1 MEGLQNELT
10 GKTGEVINTVSD
22 AATKATEGL
31 SDGTKEAGNVALT
44 YLKESWLILL
54 IIGAMFLLVLVVFYI
69 FYLIKKSKL
78 KNVVLHSDMI
88 VLDNRNVVPHIVSAD
103 DMSSLT
109 MNGQEFS
116 YSTWIFLANNYDA
129 TSDHKL
135 IMQRGNTSTVA
146 GMISPNTS
154 PIIAMDSKTNKMYIA
169 VSTSAV
175 TNPLTF
181 EKVFEKDA
189 ATNRFTSGFLVTYI
203 DYVPLQRWVNVILV
217 VREMNMYVYI
227 DGDVYSVASASEV
240 RTNSDRPM
248 IRGTS
253 GDLAIGE
260 KRNTTHGYLSLTQ
273 FFNYGLTQKEV
284 RSIYANGPSRNSWL
298 AIFGLGSYG
307 VRSPVY
313 KIA

>member
-1 MEGLQNELT
+1 MEVQKEIGERASEVVGKASEVVGNT
-10 GKTGEVINTVSD
+10 GK
-22 AATKATEGL
+22 
-31 SDGTKEAGNVALT
+31 AGNIALT
-44 YLKESWLILL
+44 YLNESWMIIL

-69 FYLIKKSKL
+69 FYLIKKSQL
-78 KNVVLHSDMI
+78 RNVVLHTDMI
-88 VLDNRNVVPHIVSAD
+88 VLDNRNVVPYIVKADNMSA
-103 DMSSLT
+103 LT
-109 MNGQEFS
+109 VNGQEYS

-129 TSDHKL
+129 TSDHKV
-135 IMQRGNTSTVA
+135 IMERGNSSTVP
-146 GMISPNTS
+146 GMVSANTS
-154 PIIAMDSKTNKMYIA
+154 PIIAMDAKTNKMYIA

-175 TNPLTF
+175 VNPLTL
-181 EKVFEKDA
+181 EKVFEKDSV
-189 ATNRFTSGFLVTYI
+189 TNRFSSGFLVTYI

-227 DGDVYSVASASEV
+227 DGDIYSVTSASEV
-240 RTNSDRPM
+240 KKNSDRPM

-253 GDLAIGE
+253 GDMSIGE

-284 RSIYANGPSRNSWL
+284 KSIYGNGPTRTSWL
-298 AIFGLGSYG
+298 SIFGLGSYG

>member
-1 MEGLQNELT
+1 MSTEVSQNGLT
-10 GKTGEVINTVSD
+10 GLTGLPDSVVNNNP
-22 AATKATEGL
+22 G
-31 SDGTKEAGNVALT
+31 GNVALT

-88 VLDNRNVVPHIVSAD
+88 MLDNRNMVPHLVAAD
-103 DMSSLT
+103 EMSSLT

-116 YSTWIFLANNYDA
+116 YSTWIFIANNYDSTA
-129 TSDHKL
+129 NHKV
-135 IMQRGNTSTVA
+135 IMQRGNTATVP
-146 GMISPNTS
+146 GMVSPNTS
-154 PIIAMDSKTNKMYIA
+154 PIIAMDAKTNKMYVA

-175 TNPLTF
+175 TNPLVL
-181 EKVFEKDA
+181 EKVFEKDD
-189 ATNRFTSGFLVTYI
+189 ATNRFNSGYLVTYI
-203 DYVPLQRWVNVILV
+203 DYIPLQRWVNVIVV

-227 DGDVYSVASASEV
+227 DGDIYSVASASDV
-240 RTNSDRPM
+240 RTNNERPM

-253 GDLAIGE
+253 GDLVIGD

-284 RSIYANGPSRNSWL
+284 KSIYASGPSRSSWL
-298 AIFGLGSYG
+298 AMFGLGNYG
-307 VRSPVY
+307 TRSPVY